1 MRREVRLLKK
11 ELSEE
16 NFKVFEKIEMKL
28 GYSNIEKNTYKEII
42 EDLLSSIL
50 EAQKRNESLE
60 SVLGKDLDKF
70 CNEVIESSKKPNYR
84 EIIIEIIYKI
94 IAFFCIVILSIYLLN
109 LMLGEN
115 NYYII
120 EKINRFKIEI
130 KPFEFLLI
138 SSFGIISSIFMTIK
152 MKYIFKR
159 TIVNLIGAL
168 GLGIQLIIG
177 IILNKLL
184 VKESNIL
191 ISINVIYVFIIF
203 VLNYSINKLYNLKFL
218 RNNRRDRKSTSWKSL

>member
-218 RNNRRDRKSTSWKSL
+218 RNNRRDRKSTS